1 MKKRMPSSRLS
12 LADIHKGYFVK
23 PEDDFATNY
32 VITQDGLKVYRLKG
46 VATVMAE
53 PRLSEDGTYGSLFLD
68 DGTQSIVGL
77 VFRENTRL
85 LKSIKKGNL
94 VQFMGKLSEWQGKK
108 QVNLEAIS
116 VVSSNMLTLHRAE
129 SVLNTIKQRKQFRIA
144 QKIHNEETNVR
155 KAMDRA
161 KKEGINPELIDAIE
175 ELNYLAEYAEEG
187 HVFDSESAIESKVLD
202 AIDKLDEGDGV
213 VLDLILYELKD
224 EHLAEDVDNALRE
237 LLARG
242 DLYEPKVNYFKKAI

>member
-116 VVSSNMLTLHRAE
+116 VISSNMLTLHRAE

>member
-12 LADIHKGYFVK
+12 LAEIQKGYFVK

-53 PRLSEDGTYGSLFLD
+53 PRLSEDGTYGSVFLD
-68 DGTQSIVGL
+68 DGTQSIVGV
-77 VFRENTRL
+77 VFRENTKL
-85 LKSIKKGNL
+85 LSSIKKGDL
-94 VQFMGKLSEWQGKK
+94 VQFMAKLSEWQGKK
-108 QVNLEAIS
+108 QLNLEVIS
-116 VVSSNMLTLHRAE
+116 VVPSNMLTLHRAE
-129 SVLNTIKQRKQFRIA
+129 SVLTTVRQRKHFKIA
-144 QKIHNEETNVR
+144 QKIYDEEKNVR

-175 ELNYLAEYAEEG
+175 ELNYLVEYAEES
-187 HVFDSESAIESKVLD
+187 HIFDSDSVIESKVLE
-202 AIDKLDEGDGV
+202 AIEKLDEGEGV

-224 EHLAEDVDNALRE
+224 DHLAEDIDNALRE

>member
-213 VLDLILYELKD
+213 VLVLILYELKD

>member
-12 LADIHKGYFVK
+12 LAEIHKGYFVK

-53 PRLSEDGTYGSLFLD
+53 PRLSEDGTYGSIFLD

-85 LKSIKKGNL
+85 LKSLKKGNL

-213 VLDLILYELKD
+213 VLDLILYELKN

>member
-12 LADIHKGYFVK
+12 LAEIHKGYFVK

-53 PRLSEDGTYGSLFLD
+53 PRLSEDGTYGSIFLD

-85 LKSIKKGNL
+85 LKSLKKGNL

-213 VLDLILYELKD
+213 VLDLILYELKN

-242 DLYEPKVNYFKKAI
+242 DLYKPKVNYFKKAI

>member
-12 LADIHKGYFVK
+12 LAEIHKGYFVK

>member
-213 VLDLILYELKD
+213 VLDLILYELKN

>member
-202 AIDKLDEGDGV
+202 AIDKLDEGGGV

>member
-242 DLYEPKVNYFKKAI
+242 DLYEPKV

>member
-108 QVNLEAIS
+108 QVNLEGIS